1 MSFLTLLDCFGA
13 LCGFVA
19 TGLSSQNDIRHWPIS
34 IMSFVLYG
42 IIFAS
47 IGMYGNSL
55 VQFLLLAMSF
65 VGWKN
70 WSSDTSVIR
79 WASTYELMIAL
90 CMGLLGGGIIVL
102 LQVVFSHLNWED
114 ALSAAFLFISIYALG
129 QRYIQVWMLFFCLDV
144 YFCIVMLQSGLYFSA
159 AKYLSYLFF
168 AQQGYF
174 KWYSQVEQ
182 DRSFNNKHLSSM
194 QPSCN

>member
-1 MSFLTLLDCFGA
+1 MNFLSLLDCFGA
-13 LCGFVA
+13 ICGFVS

-42 IIFAS
+42 LIFAS

-55 VQFLLLAMSF
+55 IQFLLLAMSL

-70 WSSDTSVIR
+70 WSSDASVIR
-79 WASTYELMIAL
+79 WASKYELMMAL
-90 CMGLLGGGIIVL
+90 CMGILGGLFLVS
-102 LQVVFSHLNWED
+102 LQVVCSQLINWED

-144 YFCIVMLQSGLYFSA
+144 YFCTTMIKMGLYFSA

-168 AQQGYF
+168 AQLGCF
-174 KWYSQVEQ
+174 NWYRHTQQS
-182 DRSFNNKHLSSM
+182 RSL
-194 QPSCN
+194 PST